1 MKPLK
6 EQQSTTIEKRESL
19 PHYMTEV
26 HRIDVLGFHCP
37 VPVHEARKALK
48 TMDEG
53 HVLELVSD
61 DPETLH
67 DIPALI
73 ARLNAT
79 LESVE
84 ENSGEYTFR
93 IINSVD
99 SPRIAT
105 IRMDENIP
113 ADAHLPT
120 SNGDFRIRVFHE
132 ENGLDHVALTLG
144 DMEGP
149 DPLLVR
155 VHSECLTGDA
165 FSSLRCDCGP
175 QLDAGL
181 QEIAERGWGA
191 LIYLRQEGRGI
202 GLHAKIQAYHL
213 QDKGADTLDAN
224 LHLGLPGDARD
235 YEIAAEILKS
245 IGATRISLLTNNPD
259 KVKQL
264 QEHGIN
270 VVERKSLIVGIG
282 ESNKD
287 YLKTKLERMGH
298 EIEEAELDG

>member
-48 TMDEG
+48 TMDDG

-73 ARLNAT
+73 ARLNVT

-99 SPRIAT
+99 SPLITT

-120 SNGDFRIRVFHE
+120 SHGDFRIRVFHE

-224 LHLGLPGDARD
+224 LHLGLPGDARN